1 MVMPEGAA
9 VVAPVKKR
17 KRVSRQQLSREI
29 WSEVE
34 QAAIGVALRRGWPHQ
49 TIEDLY
55 AAMRR
60 LDEENP
66 DPRRSFVSSFGGS
79 QLFRDNLEYDC
90 MDLAEIKFFQPVA
103 EQLVQ
108 RLEGL

>member
-1 MVMPEGAA
+1 MVIPEGAA
-9 VVAPVKKR
+9 VAPAKKR
-17 KRVSRQQLSREI
+17 KRVSRKQLCREI
-29 WSEVE
+29 WAEVE
-34 QAAIGVALRRGWPHQ
+34 QAAKAAAMRRGWAYE
-49 TIEDLY
+49 TTDDLY

-66 DPRRSFVSSFGGS
+66 EPRRSFVSSFGGS

-90 MDLAEIKFFQPVA
+90 MDLAEIRFFQPVA

-108 RLEGL
+108 RLESL

>member
-1 MVMPEGAA
+1 MVMPEGAT
-9 VVAPVKKR
+9 VTPVKKR

-29 WSEVE
+29 WAKVE
-34 QAAIGVALRRGWPHQ
+34 QAAKAAAIRRGWPHG
-49 TIEDLY
+49 TIDDLY

-66 DPRRSFVSSFGGS
+66 DPHRSFVTSFGGS

-90 MDLAEIKFFQPVA
+90 MDLDEIRFFQPVA
-103 EQLVQ
+103 ERLVQ
-108 RLEGL
+108 RLESL